1 MSEPDFWKDSLQAQ
15 KTSQRLAHLKRD
27 VGSFEKLQS
36 QAGDTETLLELAEEE
51 NDTSLYEEIRSEL
64 RGLEEKLEQLEF
76 ELMLSGE
83 NDHNNAILEIHS
95 GAGGTDAQDWAEIL
109 LRMYLRWCEKKGYR
123 TQSLDLLSGE
133 EAGIKSTTVMVTG
146 DYAYG
151 YLRAEVGVHRLV
163 RLSPFDAGHRRH
175 TSFASVFVYP
185 DIEDEVEI
193 EINES
198 DIRIDTFRS
207 GGPGGQHVN
216 VTDSAVRITH
226 LSTGIV
232 VQCQNE
238 RSQHRN
244 RDMAMKVLRARLYEY
259 EMEKKAEEM
268 AKLHD
273 EKRDIAFGN
282 QIRSYVLH
290 PYRMVKDL
298 RTGVEVGDVERIMDG
313 DLDGFIEAYL
323 KIQRPEQ

>member
-1 MSEPDFWKDSLQAQ
+1 MAEPDFWSDSQQAQ
-15 KTSQRLAHLKRD
+15 KTSQQVARLKEA
-27 VGSFEKLQS
+27 VGRWSEMQS
-36 QAGDTETLLELAEEE
+36 QVEDVETLLEMAEEE
-51 NDTSLYEEIRSEL
+51 EEESLYGEIRSEL
-64 RGLEEKLEQLEF
+64 DDLEKKLEQLEF
-76 ELMLSGE
+76 EIMLSGE
-83 NDHNNAILEIHS
+83 HDRKGAILEIHS
-95 GAGGTDAQDWAEIL
+95 GAGGTDAQDWAEML
-109 LRMYLRWCEKKGYR
+109 LRMYLRWCENKGYQ
-123 TQSLDLLSGE
+123 TQNLDLLPGE

-151 YLRAEVGVHRLV
+151 YLRAEVGIHRLV

-193 EINES
+193 EIS
-198 DIRIDTFRS
+198 DSDLRIDTFRS

-226 LSTGIV
+226 LPTGIV

-244 RDMAMKVLRARLYEY
+244 RDLAMKVLRARLYEY

-273 EKRDIAFGN
+273 GKRDIAFGS

-298 RTGVEVGDVERIMDG
+298 RTGVEVGDVDRVMDG
-313 DLDGFIEAYL
+313 DLDGFIEAWL
-323 KIQRPEQ
+323 LGQQQ

>member
-1 MSEPDFWKDSLQAQ
+1 MSEPDFWSDSQQAQ
-15 KTSQRLAHLKRD
+15 KTSQQVARLKEA
-27 VGSFEKLQS
+27 VGRWSEMQS
-36 QAGDTETLLELAEEE
+36 QVEDVETLLEMAEEE
-51 NDTSLYEEIRSEL
+51 EEESLYGEIRSEL
-64 RGLEEKLEQLEF
+64 DDLENALDQLEF
-76 ELMLSGE
+76 EIMLSGE
-83 NDHNNAILEIHS
+83 HDRKGAILEIHS
-95 GAGGTDAQDWAEIL
+95 GAGGTDAQDWAEML
-109 LRMYLRWCEKKGYR
+109 LRMYMRWCENKGYQ
-123 TQSLDLLSGE
+123 TQNLDLLPGE

-151 YLRAEVGVHRLV
+151 YLRAEIGIHRLV

-193 EINES
+193 EINDS
-198 DIRIDTFRS
+198 DLRIDTFRS

-226 LSTGIV
+226 LPTGIV

-244 RDMAMKVLRARLYEY
+244 RDLAMKVLRARLYEY

-273 EKRDIAFGN
+273 EKRDIAFGS

-298 RTGVEVGDVERIMDG
+298 RTGVEVGDVDRIMDG
-313 DLDGFIEAYL
+313 DLDGFIEAWL
-323 KIQRPEQ
+323 LRQQQ

>member
-1 MSEPDFWKDSLQAQ
+1 M
-15 KTSQRLAHLKRD
+15 
-27 VGSFEKLQS
+27 QS
-36 QAGDTETLLELAEEE
+36 QVEDIETLLELSEEE
-51 NDTSLYEEIRSEL
+51 EDASVHEEIRNEL
-64 RGLEEKLEQLEF
+64 RDLEEKLEQLEF
-76 ELMLSGE
+76 ELMLNGE
-83 NDHNNAILEIHS
+83 HDHNSAILEIHS
-95 GAGGTDAQDWAEIL
+95 GAGGTDSQDWAEML
-109 LRMYLRWCEKKGYR
+109 LRMYLRWCEKKNYR
-123 TQSLDLLSGE
+123 TQSLDLLPGE
-133 EAGIKSTTVMVTG
+133 EAGIKSTTVVVTG
-146 DYAYG
+146 EYAYG
-151 YLRAEVGVHRLV
+151 YLCAEVGVHRLV

-185 DIEDEVEI
+185 DIEDEVDI
-193 EINES
+193 EISES

-226 LSTGIV
+226 FPTGIV
-232 VQCQNE
+232 AQCQNE

-259 EMEKKAEEM
+259 EVEKKAEEM
-268 AKLHD
+268 SKLHG

-298 RTGVEVGDVERIMDG
+298 RTGVEVGDVDRVMDG

-323 KIQRPEQ
+323 KTQ

>member
-1 MSEPDFWKDSLQAQ
+1 MSEPDFWSDSQQAQ
-15 KTSQRLAHLKRD
+15 KTSQQVARLKEA
-27 VGSFEKLQS
+27 VGRWSEMQS
-36 QAGDTETLLELAEEE
+36 QVEDVETLLEMAEEE
-51 NDTSLYEEIRSEL
+51 EEESLYGEIRSEL
-64 RGLEEKLEQLEF
+64 DDLENALDQLEF
-76 ELMLSGE
+76 EIMLSGE
-83 NDHNNAILEIHS
+83 HDRKGAILEIHS
-95 GAGGTDAQDWAEIL
+95 GAGGTDAQDWAEML
-109 LRMYLRWCEKKGYR
+109 LRMYMRWCENKGYQ
-123 TQSLDLLSGE
+123 TQNLDLLPGE

-151 YLRAEVGVHRLV
+151 YLSAEIGVHRLV
-163 RLSPFDAGHRRH
+163 RLSPFDTGHRRH

-185 DIEDEVEI
+185 DIEDEVDI
-193 EINES
+193 EISES
-198 DIRIDTFRS
+198 DLRIDTFRS

-226 LSTGIV
+226 LPTGIV

-244 RDMAMKVLRARLYEY
+244 RDLAMKVLRARLYEY

-273 EKRDIAFGN
+273 EKRDIAFGS

-298 RTGVEVGDVERIMDG
+298 RTGVEVGDVDRIMDG
-313 DLDGFIEAYL
+313 DLDGFIEAWL
-323 KIQRPEQ
+323 LRQQQ

>member
-1 MSEPDFWKDSLQAQ
+1 MSEPDFWSDSQQAQ
-15 KTSQRLAHLKRD
+15 KTSQQVARLKEA
-27 VGSFEKLQS
+27 VGRWSEMQS
-36 QAGDTETLLELAEEE
+36 QVEDVETLLEMAEEE
-51 NDTSLYEEIRSEL
+51 EDESLYGEIRSEL
-64 RGLEEKLEQLEF
+64 DDLENALDQLEF
-76 ELMLSGE
+76 EIMLSGE
-83 NDHNNAILEIHS
+83 HDRKGAILEIHS
-95 GAGGTDAQDWAEIL
+95 GAGGTDAQDWAEML
-109 LRMYLRWCEKKGYR
+109 LRMYMRWCENKGYQ
-123 TQSLDLLSGE
+123 TQNLDLLPGE

-151 YLRAEVGVHRLV
+151 YLRAEIGIHRLV

-193 EINES
+193 EINDS
-198 DIRIDTFRS
+198 DLRIDTFRS

-226 LSTGIV
+226 LPTGIV

-244 RDMAMKVLRARLYEY
+244 RDLAMKVLRARLYEY

-273 EKRDIAFGN
+273 EKRDIAFGS

-298 RTGVEVGDVERIMDG
+298 RTGVEVGDVDRIMDG
-313 DLDGFIEAYL
+313 DLDGFIEAWL
-323 KIQRPEQ
+323 LRQQQ